1 MFGAA
6 SAVARDA
13 LTAGLDVTVTVTVTA
28 AVAGV
33 PVTGIAVLTVAAL
46 RHIPAAGRAADEE

>member
-13 LTAGLDVTVTVTVTA
+13 LTAGLDVTVTVTA
-28 AVAGV
+28 AVAGM

>member
-13 LTAGLDVTVTVTVTA
+13 LTAGLDVTA
-28 AVAGV
+28 AVTGV
-33 PVTGIAVLTVAAL
+33 PVTGIAVLTVTAL